1 MGEAQQ
7 LQLIST
13 GTIIT
18 YLPAMGAFCFLQL
31 RHLVLTK
38 ARGFGIL
45 APGVTS

>member
-1 MGEAQQ
+1 MAEPQR

-13 GTIIT
+13 GIIIT
-18 YLPAMGAFCFLQL
+18 YLPAVGGFCFLQL

-38 ARGFGIL
+38 TRGFGIL